1 MSHEY
6 PLRRVVKYIVSIAVK
21 PVLVRYLSTTR
32 TYRYRN
38 VVLQVPPEVFHPGF
52 FFSTKLLLRYLCTL
66 PLRGRRLLE
75 LGAGSG
81 LISIV
86 MAQLGSYVV
95 ATDINETA
103 LQQLEA
109 NAIAN
114 AVALEI
120 RQSDLFNELR
130 GERFDMIAINPP
142 YFKGTPRSEREYAW
156 YCGPA
161 GEYFARLF
169 RQLEDHIYPH
179 SEVLMVLSDGCDREM
194 IAAHAAAAG
203 FRMQCVLR
211 RPNLMETNFI
221 YRIEKMVHDA

>member
-1 MSHEY
+1 M
-6 PLRRVVKYIVSIAVK
+6 RRVVKYIVSVAVK

-52 FFSTKLLLRYLCTL
+52 FFSTKMLLRFLCTL

-86 MAQLGSYVV
+86 MAQLGSEVV

-103 LQQLEA
+103 LQQLQE

-114 AVALEI
+114 GVPVDI
-120 RQSDLFNELR
+120 RRSDLFDDLQ
-130 GERFDMIAINPP
+130 GTRFDIIAINPP
-142 YFKGTPRSEREYAW
+142 YFKGQARNARELAW

-169 RQLEDHIYPH
+169 RQLENHIYAG
-179 SEVLMVLSDGCDREM
+179 SDVLMVLSDGCAIDTIR
-194 IAAHAAAAG
+194 AHASAAG
-203 FRMQCVLR
+203 FQMRCVLR
-211 RPNLMETNFI
+211 RPNLLETNFI
-221 YRIEKMVHDA
+221 FRIEKNASNG